1 MQLNLE
7 ISERM
12 FRKLRALTVL
22 ESGHTP
28 ESIEALVTV
37 LLEKT
42 VDNQIKS
49 HLLEDPELPVE
60 AKQYTVRQA
69 PRAPR
74 VHVPMYQ
81 RMDTD
86 ESGMSEGLGDFDE
99 DMPQPE
105 EDEEAFVPKK
115 GGLSDRQL
123 DSDMDVEDP
132 EHEAKAEAAVYPP
145 DVRAE
150 DILANVVGIPF
161 PTSSGP
167 VETDVRIAKRKRTL
181 KIRGKVSG
189 ATEDNL
195 NDGI

>member
-12 FRKLRALTVL
+12 VRKLRALNIL
-22 ESGHTP
+22 EGGHTP
-28 ESIEALVTV
+28 ESIEALVIV

-49 HLLEDPELPVE
+49 HLVEETESDAEVKFQYTTKQYIRKPVE
-60 AKQYTVRQA
+60 K
-69 PRAPR
+69 
-74 VHVPMYQ
+74 YQ

-86 ESGMSEGLGDFDE
+86 ESGMSDGLGDFEE
-99 DMPQPE
+99 DMPKPE

-123 DSDMDVEDP
+123 DADMDVEDP
-132 EHEAKAEAAVYPP
+132 EHEAKAEAAAYPP

-150 DILANVVGIPF
+150 DILANMVGIPF
-161 PTSSGP
+161 PPSSGP
-167 VETDVRIAKRKRTL
+167 VETDARIAKRRRTL
-181 KIRGKVSG
+181 KIRGRVSG